1 MASNRPAS
9 YSVTQILIHW
19 IVAFLVISQLVF
31 SEGMEDAYHAFTK
44 GKELSTADVISANTH
59 VIIGFAILALAAIR
73 LIIRAV
79 RGVPGAP
86 EGQSGPKVWIA
97 TATQAFLYLVIFV
110 MPITG
115 ALAWFGGYVT
125 MAEIHAYAKP
135 LIVLAVLVHLGGAL
149 MQHYVAK
156 TDVLVR
162 MMRAEKKRVA

>member
-1 MASNRPAS
+1 MASDRPTG

-19 IVAFLVISQLVF
+19 VVAFLVISQLVF
-31 SEGMEDAYHAFTK
+31 SEGMEDAYHAFIK

-59 VIIGFAILALAAIR
+59 VIVGFLILALAAVR

-79 RGVPGAP
+79 RGVPGTPA
-86 EGQSGPKVWIA
+86 GQSGPKVWIA
-97 TATQAFLYLVIFV
+97 SAMQVFLYLVLFL

-115 ALAWFGGYVT
+115 ALAWFGGYAT

-135 LIVLAVLVHLGGAL
+135 LIILAVLVHLGGAL

-162 MMRAEKKRVA
+162 MMKPEKRVA